1 MLWFLTCVAA
11 LIGGYFIYG
20 AFIEKVFGINANRQ
34 TPAYTKTDGVDYV
47 PMSTKK
53 VYLVQLLNIAG
64 VGPIFGPIMGALY
77 GPAAMLWIVIG
88 CIFAGAV
95 HDYFSGMLSVR
106 NGGASVPSI
115 TGRYLGNGA
124 KHFMNIFAIVLLL
137 LVGVV
142 FVSAP
147 AGMITNLV
155 NDQFDM
161 SITMTSMVVII
172 FAYYIIATIVPVDK
186 IIGRFYP
193 LFGALLIFMSV
204 GLMTAVAVSSEH
216 TVMGDFQFSDMFTN
230 MNPNDLP
237 LWPAL
242 FITIACG
249 AISGFHATQSPLMAR
264 CMENE
269 KNGRFVFYGAMI
281 GEGVIAL
288 IWCALALSFFGSIDS
303 LAEAVKN
310 GGPGNVVYS
319 ASFGL
324 LGVFGGILA
333 FLGVVILPITSGD
346 TAFRSSRLILAEYFN
361 MEQKSLRN
369 RLLMALPLFVLGGI
383 LTQVDFGII
392 WRYFGFANQSTAVMM
407 LWTASA
413 YLLRHNKLHWIT
425 TIPAMFMTTVCIT
438 FILNNSSLG
447 FGLPMQISTLV
458 GIVTTLA
465 ITAYVIRI
473 SKGKGERELPEE
485 RETEAKSQVK
495 NA

>member
-1 MLWFLTCVAA
+1 MTWFLFCVAA

-20 AFIEKVFGINANRQ
+20 TFIEKIFGINEKRQ
-34 TPAYTKTDGVDYV
+34 TPAFTKQDGVDYV
-47 PMSTKK
+47 PMSNKR

-77 GPAAMLWIVIG
+77 GPAAMLWIVLG

-95 HDYFSGMLSVR
+95 HDYFSGMLSIR
-106 NGGASVPSI
+106 NGGASVPTI

-147 AGMITNLV
+147 AGMITNLINEQTSFNV
-155 NDQFDM
+155 
-161 SITMTSMVVII
+161 TMTSMVVVI
-172 FAYYIIATIVPVDK
+172 FAYYVLATIVPIDT

-204 GLMTAVAVSSEH
+204 GLITAIAFSSEH
-216 TVMGDFQFSDMFTN
+216 TLLGNFEVSQMFSN
-230 MNPNDLP
+230 LNPNDMP

-264 CMENE
+264 CLENE

-281 GEGVIAL
+281 GEGIIAL
-288 IWCALALSFFGSIDS
+288 IWCAIALSFFGSLEELS
-303 LAEAVKN
+303 NAVSN

-324 LGVFGGILA
+324 LGVFGGVIA

-361 MEQKSLRN
+361 MEQKTLRN
-369 RLLMALPLFVLGGI
+369 RLLIATPLFVLGGI

-392 WRYFGFANQSTAVMM
+392 WRYFGFANQATAVMM

-425 TIPAMFMTTVCIT
+425 TVPALFMTTVCIT
-438 FILNNSSLG
+438 FILNNHQLG
-447 FGLPMQISTLV
+447 FGLPMGVSTGLGV
-458 GIVTTLA
+458 AGA
-465 ITAYVIRI
+465 IGAMFMVIKRAKA
-473 SKGKGERELPEE
+473 SVNTDDAKEE
-485 RETEAKSQVK
+485 QESFETV
-495 NA
+495 

>member
-1 MLWFLTCVAA
+1 MLWFFTCVAA

-20 AFIEKVFGINANRQ
+20 AFIEKVFGINEKRK
-34 TPAYTKTDGVDYV
+34 TPAHTKTDGVDYV
-47 PMSTKK
+47 PMSTPK

-88 CIFAGAV
+88 CIFAGAT

-106 NGGASVPSI
+106 NGGASVPTI
-115 TGRYLGNGA
+115 TGRYLGKGA

-147 AGMITNLV
+147 AGMITNLI
-155 NDQFDM
+155 NDQTDLNVSM
-161 SITMTSMVVII
+161 STLVAII
-172 FAYYIIATIVPVDK
+172 FGYYIIATIVPVDK

-204 GLMTAVAVSSEH
+204 GLITAVAVSSEH
-216 TVMGDFQFSDMFTN
+216 TVLGGFEVSDMFNN
-230 MNPNDLP
+230 MNPNDMP

-281 GEGVIAL
+281 GEGIIAL
-288 IWCALALSFFGSIDS
+288 IWCALALSFFGSVDA
-303 LAEAVKN
+303 LGEAVAN
-310 GGPGNVVYS
+310 GGPGAVVYG

-361 MEQKSLRN
+361 MEQKTLRN
-369 RLLMALPLFVLGGI
+369 RLLMALPLFVLGGV

-392 WRYFGFANQSTAVMM
+392 WRYFGFANQTTAVMM

-413 YLLRHNKLHWIT
+413 YLLRHGKMHWVT
-425 TIPAMFMTTVCIT
+425 TVPAMFMTTVVST
-438 FILNNSSLG
+438 FILNNSTLG
-447 FGLPMQISTLV
+447 FGLPIQLSTIV
-458 GIVTTLA
+458 GILFTLGV
-465 ITAYVIRI
+465 TAYVIKI
-473 SKGKGERELPEE
+473 SKGKGDTDLADEE
-485 RETEAKSQVK
+485 HPQVETKTA
-495 NA
+495 